1 MKLMSVIGPSSRM
14 SNGYNKTSSIN
25 LSKLNTYKG
34 KFSLTNKYNSLLHN
48 NKSSQYNSIGQ

>member
-1 MKLMSVIGPSSRM
+1 MSVIGPSSRM